1 MRRFALVT
9 LVLGGLAACS
19 ILTNLDDLRRGDGD
33 GGVTPDGALPDAP
46 GTDGSADGG
55 DAAPTCSPGNVPNL
69 IGYYNFDERSGSVAH
84 DCSGKGH
91 DGTVLRVGPSTWGS
105 GIKGGGLRV
114 LAPDGCVDL
123 GAVPDFE
130 MKSGFTVMAW
140 TDAYSFPPSFQ
151 QAIIGKTSDLNAAGW
166 RTYAGYVQEI
176 GSGAARAGDAGPL
189 YVGIEPVDAGV
200 WRHVATVFDVGAK
213 LTIYVDGV
221 NVAEKTWSTPLIED
235 KATNVRI
242 GCRGDNA
249 GFFDGTID
257 EVRIYSRALTPT
269 EIAILSAKP

>member
-1 MRRFALVT
+1 MRRFAVGAVLVA
-9 LVLGGLAACS
+9 LLAAAACS
-19 ILTNLDDLRRGDGD
+19 IMTNLDDLRRGEGD
-33 GGVTPDGALPDAP
+33 GGSLPDAP
-46 GTDGSADGG
+46 VGDGSSVKDGG
-55 DAAPTCSPGNVPNL
+55 DGAAPACNPGTVPNL
-69 IGYYNFDERSGSVAH
+69 IGYYNFDEGAGDVVH

-91 DGTVLRVGPSTWGS
+91 DGTILRVGGSTWGT

-123 GAVPDFE
+123 GAVADFE

-140 TDAYSFPPSFQ
+140 ADALSFPASFQ
-151 QAIIGKTSDLNAAGW
+151 QAIVGKTSDLNAGGW
-166 RTYAGYVQEI
+166 RNYAGFVQEI
-176 GSGAARAGDAGPL
+176 GSGVARAGDAGPL

-200 WRHVATVFDVGAK
+200 WRHIATVYDMGAK

-221 NVAEKTWSTPLIED
+221 NVAEKAWTTPLIDD
-235 KATNVRI
+235 KTTNVRI

-257 EVRIYSRALTPT
+257 EVRIYNRALTPS
-269 EIAILSAKP
+269 EVAKLSAP